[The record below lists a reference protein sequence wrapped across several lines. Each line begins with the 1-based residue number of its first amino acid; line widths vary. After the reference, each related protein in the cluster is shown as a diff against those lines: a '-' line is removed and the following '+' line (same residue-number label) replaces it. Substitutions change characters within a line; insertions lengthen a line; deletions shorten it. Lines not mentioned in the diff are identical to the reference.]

1 MLCFHLCNKP
11 LNVYNTYVFPRER
24 LTASKERKGEAE
36 NEELVEFFH
45 GEAHENTSNNCHSD
59 GWCRTCQCCPYL
71 TTSEGNWEVRAR
83 SGEVHRQMEAQHRGL
98 SLKVLARARPHLI
111 GVVGRVGGVG
121 KLSWACMYLAK
132 ITQLIKD
139 LSWRSY
145 DILKPHL

>member
-71 TTSEGNWEVRAR
+71 TTSEGN
-83 SGEVHRQMEAQHRGL
+83 
-98 SLKVLARARPHLI
+98 
-111 GVVGRVGGVG
+111 
-121 KLSWACMYLAK
+121 
-132 ITQLIKD
+132 
-139 LSWRSY
+139 
-145 DILKPHL
+145 